1 MKFYWKLA
9 AYLDTSNQ
17 NKNERNGF
25 NNTTK
30 APFNNSLKAPE
41 Q

>member
-17 NKNERNGF
+17 NKNERMVS
-25 NNTTK
+25 TK
-30 APFNNSLKAPE
+30 QQKHLSITV
-41 Q
+41 